1 MKNKLAI
8 LALLALSG
16 CGDSDQKEC
25 FDSVVKAYP
34 EASVQQLPGTPYRFI
49 VIEKDKTIRYVETLN
64 RGSEITYEYTVRPYP
79 SE

>member
-16 CGDSDQKEC
+16 CESSNQKEC

-34 EASVQQLPGTPYRFI
+34 NAVVQQLPGKDYKFI
-49 VIEKDKTIRYVETLN
+49 IIEKDKTIRYVETLSL
-64 RGSEITYEYTVRPYP
+64 GAEVTYEYTIRPYP